1 MVACGCREVQKA
13 RGGVHLIAS
22 HEMVVNLPHSLVHGS
37 LLDDAAAKIQVV
49 CHNGLQAAGSVRHED
64 MASMQLLH
72 VHMQQHQHLT

>member
-64 MASMQLLH
+64 RPVCSCCMSICNSISI
-72 VHMQQHQHLT
+72 